1 MVTTEAAERGGGGA
15 LLHLLM
21 EEEEA
26 EGILASI
33 SQAMEC
39 HEAKLLWS

>member
-1 MVTTEAAERGGGGA
+1 MVTTEAAERGGGA